1 MVACV
6 VCLCSVQCCMC
17 RLCLASTSHDTS
29 LRLWD
34 LRMLQDGAEEEEEIP
49 EQVQQLQS
57 TQRNIPLYLPVA
69 PPCASLL
76 VCNLSRFRFSTC
88 RCIHLSA
95 LHCLK

>member
-34 LRMLQDGAEEEEEIP
+34 LRMLQDGAEEEEEMPRTGTTIA
-49 EQVQQLQS
+49 V
-57 TQRNIPLYLPVA
+57 LP
-69 PPCASLL
+69 SET
-76 VCNLSRFRFSTC
+76 FHYTC
-88 RCIHLSA
+88 L
-95 LHCLK
+95 